1 MKITHALV
9 RFTDDNVQK
18 IVSIK
23 DIKKFHKP
31 IDDKDFSTQKT
42 YMVKWFCDDEDENSD
57 EDTFYSA
64 NIILLG
70 SKHVHIIFNFYIC
83 M

>member
-18 IVSIK
+18 IVNIK

-42 YMVKWFCDDEDENSD
+42 YMVKWLQDNENDEDSD
-57 EDTFYSA
+57 ENTFYSA
-64 NIILLG
+64 NILLLG
-70 SKHVHIIFNFYIC
+70 SK
-83 M
+83 